1 MNLTRFHLT
10 DLTRFHFIKAIIAV
24 IVFLAIFFVVYAAAI
39 APAIEGRRLGLR
51 GLKRRRAL
59 ENVAM
64 WDTID
69 PAVRWIGARVAGFI
83 SKDAYDEINTQIALA
98 GDYMGLLPQEMIGLS
113 VISCLGGALFGLVF
127 AWVSGMGAI
136 MVIAGTALGALTPYL
151 QISGAGTDRM
161 KEINRRLPYAIDLL
175 ALSMGAGLDFPGA
188 VRQVVDKSGT
198 PEQPIIE
205 EFTLILQ
212 SLQLGRTRGQAL
224 QEFATRAPINA
235 VIEFVGAVVQ
245 AEARGNPLA
254 EVLRIQAEV
263 SRRKRSVRAEESA
276 SKAGVALILPL
287 VLVFVAILMLI
298 VGPIAMK
305 LQNNGL

>member
-1 MNLTRFHLT
+1 MNLTRFHL
-10 DLTRFHFIKAIIAV
+10 IKALIAG
-24 IVFLAIFFVVYAAAI
+24 IVFLAIFFVIYAAAI
-39 APAIEGRRLGLR
+39 APSIAGRRLGLR

-64 WDTID
+64 WESIE
-69 PAVRWIGARVAGFI
+69 PVVRWIGARASGLI
-83 SKDAYDEINTQIALA
+83 SKNAYDEMNAQIALA
-98 GDYMGLLPQEMIGLS
+98 GDYMGLLPQEMVGLS
-113 VISCLGGALFGLVF
+113 VISCLGGALFGTAF

-136 MVIAGTALGALTPYL
+136 LVIAGTALGALTPYL
-151 QISGAGTDRM
+151 QISGAGTARM

-198 PEQPIIE
+198 PDHPIIE
-205 EFTLILQ
+205 EFTLVLQ

-224 QEFATRAPINA
+224 QEFATRAPIAN
-235 VIEFVGAVVQ
+235 VVEFVGAVVQ

-263 SRRKRSVRAEESA
+263 SRRKRGVRAEESA

-287 VLVFVAILMLI
+287 VLVFIAILLLI
-298 VGPIAMK
+298 VSPIAMK
-305 LQNNGL
+305 IQSSGM